1 MIKNPGCRINLCKE
15 DRSIQFKK
23 HFLQINCQTVVRE
36 FHLSKMLDIRFRCMS
51 EERRL
56 YSKNKQ
62 NLNFIS
68 FTY

>member
-1 MIKNPGCRINLCKE
+1 MVKNPGCHINLCKE
-15 DRSIQFKK
+15 DRSILFTKNV
-23 HFLQINCQTVVRE
+23 LQINCHPVVRE
-36 FHLSKMLDIRFRCMS
+36 FHLSKMLDIRFLCMS